1 MKNEQ
6 CSMHEGEENM
16 ANKIQPSDRTVY
28 QFLTPSHKWAF
39 VRKHW
44 PLYLISVPGII
55 YFLIFKYIPLFGSVI
70 AFQNYNIFKGIKGSP
85 WVGLDNFK
93 RMFDYSDFLP
103 ILKNTILIGIY
114 DLLFAFPIPI
124 ILALLINELRIMMY
138 KRIVQT
144 VVYMPHFLSWV
155 IVGGI
160 VVGVLSPSTG
170 IVNHLLSIFGFE
182 PIYFLG
188 ENEYIRSILIGS
200 GIWKESGWGTII
212 YLAAIAG
219 INPDLY
225 EAAQIDGAS
234 RLRQVTSITIPCILP
249 TIVIL
254 FLLQIGNF
262 LDFGFERVFVF
273 LNPLNNENGE
283 IIDTFVYRAGLVDR
297 QYSYT
302 TAIGLFK
309 SVVGLA
315 LIMLSNTFSKKMT
328 GDGLY

>member
-1 MKNEQ
+1 M
-6 CSMHEGEENM
+6 
-16 ANKIQPSDRTVY
+16 TY
-28 QFLTPSHKWAF
+28 QFASSRHKWKF
-39 VRKHW
+39 MRKYW
-44 PLYLISVPGII
+44 PLYALSLPGII
-55 YFLIFKYIPLFGSVI
+55 YFVIFRYVPLFGSVI
-70 AFQNYNIFKGIKGSP
+70 AFQNYNIFKGIGGSA
-85 WVGLDNFK
+85 WVGLDHFK
-93 RMFDYSDFLP
+93 RMFEYAEFVP
-103 ILKNTILIGIY
+103 ILKNTILIGLY
-114 DLLFAFPIPI
+114 DLCFAFPVPI
-124 ILALLINELRIMMY
+124 VLALLLNELRIMAY

-170 IVNHLLSIFGFE
+170 IVNHVLSLLGVD

-188 ENEYIRSILIGS
+188 ENGYIRSILVGS
-200 GIWKESGWGTII
+200 GIWKDSGWGTII

-225 EAAQIDGAS
+225 EAAQMDGAS
-234 RLRQVTSITIPCILP
+234 RLRQVSSITIPSILP

-273 LNPLNNENGE
+273 LNPLNSENGE
-283 IIDTFVYRAGLVDR
+283 IIDTYVYRAGLVDR

-315 LIMLSNTFSKKMT
+315 LIVIGNKLSKKAT
-328 GDGLY
+328 GEGLY